1 MCKCGTF
8 RGSPPH
14 FCKGSELSAYAI
26 AVKNGFRGTESEWL
40 DTLKGDPFVY
50 ENFTSEQL
58 AKLKG
63 DKGDKGDP
71 FAFED
76 FTPEQLAML
85 RENII
90 ADAELSET
98 STYPVQNRAVYSAGI
113 AFLAALDD
121 LQSAMPTPTQKEAWS
136 AKSDFSGS
144 YNDLTDKPAAPTV
157 DTALSATSTNAVQN
171 KIVKSALDK
180 KVTKED
186 SGWQSYTMSFGTPV
200 KYRVKNDVVFL
211 RGYSD
216 NTVTLTAAQWTEVGY
231 IPSGNWPSENWYFTA
246 SEYQGDKIIQGCV
259 SAEDG
264 YIRLYATSAVSNWSF
279 GTSYP
284 LT

>member
-1 MCKCGTF
+1 MHKCGTF

-50 ENFTSEQL
+50 ENFTPEQL

-76 FTPEQLAML
+76 LTPEQLAML
-85 RENII
+85 RENIV
-90 ADAELSET
+90 ADAELSAT
-98 STYPVQNRAVYSAGI
+98 STNPIQNKAVQA
-113 AFLAALDD
+113 AFSSVNSNINAL
-121 LQSAMPTPTQKEAWS
+121 QEAMPTPTQKEAWN

-144 YNDLTDKPAAPTV
+144 YNDLTDKPTAPTI
-157 DTALSATSTNAVQN
+157 DAALSATSTNAVQN
-171 KIVKSALDK
+171 KIVKAALDK

-186 SGWQSYTMSFGTPV
+186 SGWIAYTMSYGAPV
-200 KYRVKNDVVFL
+200 EYRVKNDVVFL
-211 RGYSD
+211 RGYS
-216 NTVTLTAAQWTEVGY
+216 VGVRTLTSGLWTEVGFV
-231 IPSGNWPSENWYFTA
+231 PSTQWPSKDWYFTA
-246 SEYQGDKIIQGCV
+246 NVLEGDGVIQGKV

-264 YIRLYATSAVSNWSF
+264 YIHLYSTTVVNNWCF

-284 LT
+284 LA

>member
-8 RGSPPH
+8 RGSPPR

-63 DKGDKGDP
+63 AKGDKGDP

-76 FTPEQLAML
+76 FTPEQLAIL

-90 ADAELSET
+90 ADAELSAT
-98 STYPVQNRAVYSAGI
+98 STNPIQNKAVQA
-113 AFLAALDD
+113 AFSNINSDIND
-121 LQSAMPTPTQKEAWS
+121 LQGEMPTQTQKEAWN
-136 AKSDFSGS
+136 AKSNFSGS
-144 YNDLTDKPAAPTV
+144 YNDLTDKPTAPTIDV
-157 DTALSATSTNAVQN
+157 ALSATSTNAVQN
-171 KIVKSALDK
+171 KIVKAALDG
-180 KVTKED
+180 KVSKGDTN
-186 SGWQSYTMSFGTPV
+186 WLSYTMSFGTPV

-211 RGYSD
+211 QGYSD
-216 NTVTLTAAQWTEVGY
+216 NTVALTASQWTDVGY

-246 SEYQGDKIIQGCV
+246 SEWQGDKVIQGCV

-264 YIRLYATSAVSNWSF
+264 YIRLYATTAVSNWSF

>member
-8 RGSPPH
+8 RGSPPR

-63 DKGDKGDP
+63 AKGDKGDP

-76 FTPEQLAML
+76 FTPEQLAIL

-90 ADAELSET
+90 ADAELSAT
-98 STYPVQNRAVYSAGI
+98 STNPIQNKAVQA
-113 AFLAALDD
+113 AFSNINSDIND
-121 LQSAMPTPTQKEAWS
+121 LQGEMPTPTQKEAWN
-136 AKSDFSGS
+136 AKSNFSGS
-144 YNDLTDKPAAPTV
+144 YNDLTDKPTAPTIDV
-157 DTALSATSTNAVQN
+157 ALSATSTNAVQN
-171 KIVKSALDK
+171 KIVKAALDG
-180 KVTKED
+180 KVSKGDTN
-186 SGWQSYTMSFGTPV
+186 WLSYTMSFGTPV

-211 RGYSD
+211 QGYSD
-216 NTVTLTAAQWTEVGY
+216 NTVALTASQWTDVGY

-246 SEYQGDKIIQGCV
+246 SEWQGDKVIQGCV

-264 YIRLYATSAVSNWSF
+264 YIRLYATTAVSNWSF

>member
-63 DKGDKGDP
+63 DKGDP

-76 FTPEQLAML
+76 FTPEQLAIL

-90 ADAELSET
+90 ADAELSAT
-98 STYPVQNRAVYSAGI
+98 STNPIQNKAVQA
-113 AFLAALDD
+113 AFSNINSDIND
-121 LQSAMPTPTQKEAWS
+121 LQGEMPTPTQKEAWN
-136 AKSDFSGS
+136 AKSNFSGS
-144 YNDLTDKPAAPTV
+144 YNDLTDKPTAPTI
-157 DTALSATSTNAVQN
+157 DAALSATSTNAVQN
-171 KIVKSALDK
+171 KIVKAALDK
-180 KVTKED
+180 KVAKED

-200 KYRVKNDVVFL
+200 KYRVKNDVAFL

-231 IPSGNWPSENWYFTA
+231 IPSGNWPSEDWYFTA

>member
-63 DKGDKGDP
+63 AKGDKGDP

-76 FTPEQLAML
+76 FTPEQLAIL

-90 ADAELSET
+90 ADAELSAT
-98 STYPVQNRAVYSAGI
+98 STNPIQNKAVQA
-113 AFLAALDD
+113 AFSNINSDINAL
-121 LQSAMPTPTQKEAWS
+121 QGEMPTPTQKEAWN
-136 AKSDFSGS
+136 AKSNFSGS
-144 YNDLTDKPAAPTV
+144 YNDLTDKPTAPTI
-157 DTALSATSTNAVQN
+157 DAALSATSTNAVQN
-171 KIVKSALDK
+171 KIVKAALDK

-186 SGWQSYTMSFGTPV
+186 SGWQSYTMSIGTPV

-216 NTVTLTAAQWTEVGY
+216 GTVTLTANQWTDVGY

-246 SEYQGDKIIQGCV
+246 SEWQGDKVIQGCV

-264 YIRLYATSAVSNWSF
+264 YIRLYATTAVSNWSF

>member
-50 ENFTSEQL
+50 ENFTPEQL

-76 FTPEQLAML
+76 LTPEQLAML
-85 RENII
+85 RENIV
-90 ADAELSET
+90 ADAELSAT
-98 STYPVQNRAVYSAGI
+98 STNPIQNKAVQA
-113 AFLAALDD
+113 AFSSVNSNIND
-121 LQSAMPTPTQKEAWS
+121 LQGEMPTPTQKEAWS

-144 YNDLTDKPAAPTV
+144 YTDLTNKPTIPVIDA
-157 DTALSATSTNAVQN
+157 ALSATSTNAVQN
-171 KIVKSALDK
+171 KIVKAALDK

-186 SGWQSYTMSFGTPV
+186 SGWITYTMSYGAPV
-200 KYRVKNDVVFL
+200 EYRVKNDVVFL
-211 RGYSD
+211 RGYS
-216 NTVTLTAAQWTEVGY
+216 VGVRTLTSGLWTEVGFV
-231 IPSGNWPSENWYFTA
+231 PSTQWPSKDWYFTA
-246 SEYQGDKIIQGCV
+246 NVLEGDGVIQGKV

-264 YIRLYATSAVSNWSF
+264 YIHLYSTTVVNNWCF

-284 LT
+284 LA

>member
-26 AVKNGFRGTESEWL
+26 AVKNGFHGTESEWL

-50 ENFTSEQL
+50 ENFTPEQL

-90 ADAELSET
+90 ADAELSAT
-98 STYPVQNRAVYSAGI
+98 STNPIQNKAVQA
-113 AFLAALDD
+113 AFSSVNSNINAL
-121 LQSAMPTPTQKEAWS
+121 QGEMPTPTQKEAWN

-144 YNDLTDKPAAPTV
+144 YNDLTDKPTAPTI
-157 DTALSATSTNAVQN
+157 DAALSATSTNAVQN
-171 KIVKSALDK
+171 KIVKVALDK

-216 NTVTLTAAQWTEVGY
+216 GTVTLTANQWTDVGY
-231 IPSGNWPSENWYFTA
+231 IPSGNWPSEDWYFTA
-246 SEYQGDKIIQGCV
+246 SEHQGDKIIQGCV

-264 YIRLYATSAVSNWSF
+264 YIRLYATTAVSNWSF